1 MTKLFRSA
9 ITAALLAT
17 MLLLAACSGTT
28 EDGSDTTQGGDGT
41 TETTMGEGTTDT
53 TEGGAVDP
61 DSKVNVYLYQAPVAW
76 NPLVSVHGPDQ
87 QVMDLIFQK
96 LIINNSDFQF
106 EGRLA
111 ESWEVSDDA
120 KTFTFH
126 LYPGLTWNDGTPLTA
141 EDVKFSFN
149 LMADPDISASA
160 GKFAVVAGYDEAA
173 EGDTNDISGFQVID
187 DVTFAIELSEPN
199 VGFLTTVASQSTHI
213 VPQHM
218 LVDIAREELPEAA
231 FFREPTVGYG
241 PYNFVSYEVDQAV
254 ELSANPDYHLGAPQ
268 IQTISLRQL
277 TSDVAAAQLGTGEID
292 LAFISATDLEAVE
305 AFDNV
310 EIKEAKGAGFI
321 RMAINHDDPRFQ
333 DPRVRQAMLY
343 AIDRQGMI
351 DTVLAGYGEVINV
364 GYHSTWALPD
374 DLNDYPYDPD
384 KARELLAEAGWD
396 SSEPV
401 EIQWIA
407 GTRDRD
413 AIVPVIQQQ
422 WNEVGITT
430 ETVTVEVG
438 VLLDKAENHTYDL
451 TLFGGGDYSADP
463 NTLYTVH
470 TCDHLWMGE
479 GWCNEEGV
487 SELLEAWQD
496 ADATAD
502 PDERATKYAEISRT
516 INEMVPYIWIY
527 NGSTIWAH
535 NERLQG
541 FKAHGNFVE
550 GFFNAHEWTLSS

>member
-1 MTKLFRSA
+1 MKSPLRTA
-9 ITAALLAT
+9 WIAALLAA
-17 MLLLAACSGTT
+17 LLALAGCSDTS
-28 EDGSDTTQGGDGT
+28 EPDSASDTTAPPTTQASDDGGTDDGDSD
-41 TETTMGEGTTDT
+41 ESP
-53 TEGGAVDP
+53 DP
-61 DSKVNVYLYQAPVAW
+61 DSHVNVYLYQAPVAW
-76 NPLVSVHGPDQ
+76 NPLMSVHGPDQ

-111 ESWEVSDDA
+111 ESWEVSEDA

-126 LYPGLTWNDGTPLTA
+126 LYDGLTWNDGAPLTA
-141 EDVKFSFN
+141 EDVKFSFDIQANPN
-149 LMADPDISASA
+149 LSASA
-160 GKFAVVAGYDEAA
+160 GKYAVVAGVEAVANGETDEV
-173 EGDTNDISGFQVID
+173 SGFKVVD
-187 DVTFAIELSEPN
+187 DTTFQIELAEPN
-199 VGFLTTVASQSTHI
+199 VGFLTTVASQSTHVI
-213 VPQHM
+213 PKHILADVP
-218 LVDIAREELPEAA
+218 REELVDAA
-231 FFREPTVGYG
+231 YFREPTVGYG
-241 PYNFVSYEVDQAV
+241 PYNFVSYAVDQAV
-254 ELSANPDYHLGAPQ
+254 ELEANPDYHLGAPQ
-268 IQTISLRQL
+268 VQRISLKQV
-277 TSDVAAAQLGTGEID
+277 TSDVAAAQLGTGELD

-305 AFDNV
+305 SFDNV
-310 EIKEAKGAGFI
+310 EIVEAQGAGFI

-351 DTVLAGYGEVINV
+351 DTVLAGYGDPVNV
-364 GYHSTWALPD
+364 GYHSEWALPD
-374 DLNDYPYDPD
+374 DLNDYPYDPE
-384 KARELLAEAGWD
+384 KAKELLAEAGWD

-413 AIVPVIQQQ
+413 AIVPIIQQQ
-422 WNEVGITT
+422 WTEVGIVT

-438 VLLDKAENHTYDL
+438 VLLDKAENHEYDL

-479 GWCNEEGV
+479 GWCGEEGV
-487 SELLEAWQD
+487 AELLADWQD

-502 PDERATKYAEISRT
+502 PDARQEKYHEISRT

-535 NERLQG
+535 NDRLQG

-550 GFFNAHEWTLSS
+550 GFSNAHEWTLSN